1 MRGVIAVAVADN
13 TKQLKLKKMNKQIAL
28 GAGAIL
34 VIIALAWIGT
44 RGEDDAVM
52 TADEVVMT
60 DRAAS
65 APDAMM
71 AVEPTPENNA
81 MMAGDDAAMSPAGT
95 YEAYAPEKVAA
106 LAAAGK
112 KVVLFFHAPWCPT
125 CKALDADLVA
135 NAAAIPAN
143 VAILKTDYDSET
155 ALKQRYGVTYQH
167 ILVQLNAAGD
177 QVAKWDGS
185 RTLPALLHQVK

>member
-1 MRGVIAVAVADN
+1 
-13 TKQLKLKKMNKQIAL
+13 
-28 GAGAIL
+28 
-34 VIIALAWIGT
+34 
-44 RGEDDAVM
+44 M

-177 QVAKWDGS
+177 QVGQVGRQSHTRRASDTGQVI
-185 RTLPALLHQVK
+185 RARYALIRP